1 MIHIATNT
9 FREIFRSKFAPLLG
23 LFSIIF
29 IAIIVFFNTLS
40 LGQSEYIVQDFG
52 LSFIEIIGVFLIL
65 FLGNRMLSREFEE
78 KTIYLTL
85 SRPIARG
92 SIIFGKFLGFSAI
105 LAIST
110 IFLSTILLILMAFFG
125 VSVTLVLFVS
135 IFAIFLKLISLLAI
149 SLFFSI
155 FLSSGIATFGV
166 LAAYIIGHGGYTL
179 LEYGI
184 LNQNPF
190 FEAIA
195 SAILMIFPNFLSL
208 NFKSQ
213 IHHFEHFNFMQ
224 ILPVF
229 GFAIL
234 YIVIILFLSKIIFEK
249 KSFDNI

>member
-1 MIHIATNT
+1 MINIAINT

-23 LFSIIF
+23 LFAIIF

-40 LGQSEYIVQDFG
+40 LNQSEYIVQDFG

-92 SIIFGKFLGFSAI
+92 SIVFGKFLGFGAI
-105 LAIST
+105 LAIAI
-110 IFLSTILLILMAFFG
+110 IFLSIVLLALMIFFAVSITPILFI
-125 VSVTLVLFVS
+125 S

-166 LAAYIIGHGGYTL
+166 LAAYIISH
-179 LEYGI
+179 
-184 LNQNPF
+184 
-190 FEAIA
+190 
-195 SAILMIFPNFLSL
+195 
-208 NFKSQ
+208 
-213 IHHFEHFNFMQ
+213 
-224 ILPVF
+224 
-229 GFAIL
+229 
-234 YIVIILFLSKIIFEK
+234 
-249 KSFDNI
+249 